1 MKKVLILDTS
11 MFCVW
16 LQVPGYE
23 SCGETHDIWN
33 FERVNQK
40 ITDEIENQSTL
51 ILPLATFIETG
62 NHISHVSGNLRYML
76 ANQLCHILHKCIQQ
90 EEPWAAF
97 SEQVDLWND
106 ETLTRIATEWP
117 DLAVQSGL
125 SIADAT
131 IINVAHFYY
140 KLGCYAEILTGDAG
154 LRAYEPVP
162 TEIRPVPR
170 RRK

>member
-117 DLAVQSGL
+117 DLAVQSGP
-125 SIADAT
+125 
-131 IINVAHFYY
+131 FYCRCYYY
-140 KLGCYAEILTGDAG
+140 KCGPFLLQIRLLCRNINGRC
-154 LRAYEPVP
+154 RA
-162 TEIRPVPR
+162 
-170 RRK
+170 